1 MAICDIDACL
11 LEKGEATVVAVLV
24 QPRAS
29 KNSLCGLQG
38 DELKVRLTSP
48 PVDGAAN
55 KLCCEYFAKLIGCS
69 KRSVSLL
76 SGHKSRHKRL
86 LVEGVCYT
94 EVRQLLSQALKLV

>member
-1 MAICDIDACL
+1 MDTANKPQWAV
-11 LEKGEATVVAVLV
+11 EHGGGVVLTIMV

-29 KNSLCGLQG
+29 NNQLCGVQG

-55 KLCCEYFAKLIGCS
+55 KLCGQFLAKLLGCAKS
-69 KRSVSLL
+69 QVSLL

-86 LVEGVCYT
+86 LVTGVPYPQVVQVI
-94 EVRQLLSQALKLV
+94 EDALAKI